1 MQVGVSVASKSSTWD
16 RAGSRHRM
24 DPAMAHAAL
33 PAHLTP
39 AAVAR
44 FEAYLALLVKWNA
57 RMNLTAVRDPEQIV
71 RRHFSE
77 GIFAAEN
84 LPIGIHTLLDYG
96 SGAGLPGVP
105 IAICRPQIA
114 VTLAESQAKKS
125 SFLREV
131 VRTLELTAEVWDRRA
146 EEMPA
151 NRVFDCVT
159 LRAVDRMAEACV
171 SAVTRLAPGGHLLVL
186 TTQKAAA
193 ALEVIPALR
202 WGSGI
207 PVPGSEQGVLRLATR
222 GA

>member
-1 MQVGVSVASKSSTWD
+1 
-16 RAGSRHRM
+16 M